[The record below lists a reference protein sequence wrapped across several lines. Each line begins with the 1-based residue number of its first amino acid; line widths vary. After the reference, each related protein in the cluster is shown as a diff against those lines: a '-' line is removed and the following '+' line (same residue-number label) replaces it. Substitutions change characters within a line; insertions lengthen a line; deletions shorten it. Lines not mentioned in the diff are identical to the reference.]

1 MQNALAVLETE
12 RIWDQ
17 LRARYYNDWL
27 ASNVDDL
34 ELWGRLRLKLHMIG
48 ELRAEMRKIAN
59 SGEMDNARD
68 TGTE

>member
-17 LRARYYNDWL
+17 LRARYYNDWKQSDPADWPAL
-27 ASNVDDL
+27 A
-34 ELWGRLRLKLHMIG
+34 LKLDMVK
-48 ELRAEMRKIAN
+48 ELREEIRKVAN